1 MLQYPCVKYIY
12 HIDYGVIQGF
22 PALRKTTQLKKYDI
36 FSHVFDIANQL
47 LTRHSRHSVKMMN
60 EAFTILNPGSFVG
73 VFSDYGCWNTKKS
86 AYRQLGSKFPR
97 RRTKPNTKRKTE
109 SYVFSGFGSGIS
121 CGWERKSSTT
131 RRFATSRFWPFIWK
145 TSSVGK
151 DKVNKWEFCWLEI
164 TPIVLFVIMIQPIFP
179 SWALAP
185 TYGTIVDSSIF
196 IH

>member
-60 EAFTILNPGSFVG
+60 EASTILNPGSFVG

-121 CGWERKSSTT
+121 CGWERNHRQLEDLPQANIGRLSERLLLSVRTKSINEN
-131 RRFATSRFWPFIWK
+131 FVDWK
-145 TSSVGK
+145 
-151 DKVNKWEFCWLEI
+151 LR
-164 TPIVLFVIMIQPIFP
+164 PLFY
-179 SWALAP
+179 L
-185 TYGTIVDSSIF
+185 
-196 IH
+196 